1 MSELNDHQPDP
12 NRGTYR
18 PGDPVPPDSVIGNSA
33 LWQHQA
39 PKPPK
44 KHTVRNAILI
54 GIGSLVAVVSLAA
67 VLSPG
72 TSDAP
77 ASVTTKAGAP
87 VDNGPTPIV
96 TPTSKPSAA
105 KPSTQPSPK
114 VTHKPAPTTT
124 KPVEPAMTAS
134 QEQAVGKAE
143 DYLNGQSFSR
153 KGLIEQLVFE
163 GFSAKDAKFGVDHV
177 EVNWNSQA
185 VGKAKEYLNGQHFSR
200 SGLIEQLEYEG
211 FTHKQAVYGVTKA
224 GL

>member
-1 MSELNDHQPDP
+1 MSELNDHHPD
-12 NRGTYR
+12 RGTYR
-18 PGDPVPPDSVIGNSA
+18 PGDPVPPDSVIGNSP

-54 GIGSLVAVVSLAA
+54 GLGSLVAVVTLAA

-87 VDNGPTPIV
+87 VV
-96 TPTSKPSAA
+96 TNKPSVA
-105 KPSTQPSPK
+105 KPSMQPSPK

-200 SGLIEQLEYEG
+200 AALIEQLEYEG